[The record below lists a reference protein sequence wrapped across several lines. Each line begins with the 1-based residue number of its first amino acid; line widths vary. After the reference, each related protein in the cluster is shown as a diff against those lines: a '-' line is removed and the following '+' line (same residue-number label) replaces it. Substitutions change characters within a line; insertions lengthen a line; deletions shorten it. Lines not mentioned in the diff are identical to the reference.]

1 MPAIGG
7 TDPADLEAKA
17 RAELGFS
24 QQLEQSRRV
33 APPPPVLAAAADIL
47 CGNERFS
54 LRNFTRGRQLR
65 SLLHP
70 SIDGMCAALMI

>member
-7 TDPADLEAKA
+7 TDPADLVAKA

-33 APPPPVLAAAADIL
+33 
-47 CGNERFS
+47 
-54 LRNFTRGRQLR
+54 
-65 SLLHP
+65 
-70 SIDGMCAALMI
+70 